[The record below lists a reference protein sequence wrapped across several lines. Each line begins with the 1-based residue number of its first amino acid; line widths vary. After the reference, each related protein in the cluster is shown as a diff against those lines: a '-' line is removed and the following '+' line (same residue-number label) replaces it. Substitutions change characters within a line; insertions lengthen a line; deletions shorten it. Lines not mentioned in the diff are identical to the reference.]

1 MGSDGNRC
9 CSPSEA
15 LECLFSVYKH
25 GAMKMGI
32 KIERNYN

>member
-1 MGSDGNRC
+1 MGNDGNRC
-9 CSPSEA
+9 CSPSGA
-15 LECLFSVYKH
+15 LECLFSMYKH